1 MVSRHQVKKVILPM
15 VDCMGFEVL
24 KLVTNISFFRRYHLP
39 SENPTGT
46 DTGTSATAEGFGN
59 FFFM

>member
-1 MVSRHQVKKVILPM
+1 M